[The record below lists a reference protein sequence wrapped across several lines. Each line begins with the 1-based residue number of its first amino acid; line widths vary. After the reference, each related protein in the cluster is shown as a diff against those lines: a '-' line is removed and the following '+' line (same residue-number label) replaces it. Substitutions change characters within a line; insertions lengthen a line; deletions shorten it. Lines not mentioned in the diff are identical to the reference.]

1 MNIGA
6 TATGNL
12 SILGDIF
19 TCRGEKTWGKEIGEV
34 GDTEDNSVT
43 FEDVL
48 DEAAEETESFA
59 APDRWTSG
67 HLYTIDENTPEGY
80 RVNKDVLSRVKKQ
93 LEAEGIDADCRTPT
107 HEITDEQMEWLISRY
122 DLDFL
127 SACSFTHED
136 YGNFM
141 LDLAYLNV
149 FSLAEVENMF
159 GVMPFNSN
167 HRAYLYKIDSG
178 DGVSGYVNP
187 FGGTENYVE
196 QDDLYTQLIMEYLKV
211 KCTAN
216 SEKSE
221 KEYEQMAGDF
231 AAQRAERM
239 SVITEF
245 FARFAASKENLI
257 DSVKPIVENISEK
270 LKEDF
275 GVSV

>member
-6 TATGNL
+6 TTTGNM
-12 SILGDIF
+12 SILGDIL
-19 TCRGEKTWGKEIGEV
+19 TRRGAKPRGTDLGE
-34 GDTEDNSVT
+34 TEDNSVM
-43 FEDVL
+43 FEDSL
-48 DEAAEETESFA
+48 NEAAEENELYSV
-59 APDRWTSG
+59 PDKWTG
-67 HLYTIDENTPEGY
+67 EHLYTIDENTPEGY
-80 RVNKDVLSRVKKQ
+80 RVNKDALSRVRKQ
-93 LEAEGIDADCRTPT
+93 LEAEGIDADSRTST
-107 HEITDEQMEWLISRY
+107 HEITDEQMEWLSSRY

-149 FSLAEVENMF
+149 FSLDEVENMF
-159 GVMPFNSN
+159 GVMPFNSS
-167 HRAYLYKIDSG
+167 HRAYLYKIDTG

-196 QDDLYTQLIMEYLKV
+196 QDELYTQLIMEYLKV
-211 KCTAN
+211 KCAAN

-221 KEYEQMAGDF
+221 REYKQMAEDF

-245 FARFAASKENLI
+245 FARVAASKANII
-257 DSVKPIVENISEK
+257 DSVMPDIENKSEK

-275 GVSV
+275 GSLI

>member
-6 TATGNL
+6 TTTVNL

-19 TCRGEKTWGKEIGEV
+19 ARRGEKTRGTNIGDV
-34 GDTEDNSVT
+34 GETEDNSVT
-43 FEDVL
+43 FEDSL
-48 DEAAEETESFA
+48 NEAAEETERFG
-59 APDRWTSG
+59 APDRWTG
-67 HLYTIDENTPEGY
+67 EHLYTIDENTPEGY
-80 RVNKDVLSRVKKQ
+80 RVNKDALSRVKKQ
-93 LEAEGIDADCRTPT
+93 LEAEGIDAGRTPT
-107 HEITDEQMEWLISRY
+107 HEITDEQMEWLSSRY

-149 FSLAEVENMF
+149 FSLDEVENMF

-167 HRAYLYKIDSG
+167 HRAYLYKIDTG

-211 KCTAN
+211 KCTGR
-216 SEKSE
+216 SE
-221 KEYEQMAGDF
+221 KEYERMAGDF

-245 FARFAASKENLI
+245 FARFAAGKANAI
-257 DSVKPIVENISEK
+257 DAAKPDIENIYEK

>member
-6 TATGNL
+6 TAAGNL

-19 TCRGEKTWGKEIGEV
+19 TRRGEKPRSTDIGE
-34 GDTEDNSVT
+34 TEDNSVM
-43 FEDVL
+43 FEDAL
-48 DEAAEETESFA
+48 GEAAEETERFA
-59 APDRWTSG
+59 VPDRWTG
-67 HLYTIDENTPEGY
+67 EHLYTIDENTPEGY
-80 RVNKDVLSRVKKQ
+80 RVNKDALSRVRKQ
-93 LEAEGIDADCRTPT
+93 LEAEGIDADSRTPT
-107 HEITDEQMEWLISRY
+107 HEITDEQMEWLSSRY

-127 SACSFTHED
+127 GACSFTHED

-149 FSLAEVENMF
+149 FSLDEVENMF

-167 HRAYLYKIDSG
+167 HRAYLYKLDTG

-196 QDDLYTQLIMEYLKV
+196 QDDLYTQLIMECLKV
-211 KCTAN
+211 KCAGR
-216 SEKSE
+216 SE
-221 KEYEQMAGDF
+221 KEYEQMAEDL

-239 SVITEF
+239 SVLAEF
-245 FARFAASKENLI
+245 FARFAASKATPF
-257 DSVKPIVENISEK
+257 DVAMPIVENISEK

-275 GVSV
+275 GG